1 MTGES
6 FFRGVIILRDT
17 GKIVGDARSAPEG
30 AWVRG
35 GGEVEIPYKIYGQ
48 IRYKTS
54 IREMLKMKHS

>member
-30 AWVRG
+30 TCVRG
-35 GGEVEIPYKIYGQ
+35 GGVEIPYKMYRQ